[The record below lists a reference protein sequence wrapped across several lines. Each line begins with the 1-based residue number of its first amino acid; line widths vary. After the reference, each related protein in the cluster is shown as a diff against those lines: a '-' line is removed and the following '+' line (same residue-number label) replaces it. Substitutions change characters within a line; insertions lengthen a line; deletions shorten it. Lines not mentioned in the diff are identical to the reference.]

1 MSSLKRKDAPGV
13 QPSPKRGK
21 TAAVS
26 TPSKQSNKAAKPS
39 KPSGAKP
46 PKDARPAKTQDNATA
61 KDAPKTTV
69 SRLKEE
75 EPLFPR
81 GGGSILSP
89 LEQKQI
95 SVQAKQDVLFE
106 QASGQGA
113 KKAGKPGKTG
123 KKNSK
128 DAKGGKKSDAAASGE
143 AGIRIESLNYKRLVK
158 GSLVLAQITGIGPL
172 DLTLALP
179 NNLSGTVPVTAISD
193 TLNDRIAAEAE
204 GDDNGAESQD
214 GEEGDNVDL
223 KSMFSIGQFVRA
235 YVTSTVEE
243 TAVTSNKLRKSI
255 SLSLRPEH
263 TNAGLSSSDV
273 AANTTVMATVM
284 SAEDHGFVMELGLE
298 DSTLRGFL
306 PRKELDSGI
315 AETRMQPGNVL
326 LCLVTK
332 IANGKVAQLTTL
344 MSKLGKLQNH
354 AAGATTINAF
364 LPGSAVEL
372 MVSEIV
378 PRGIAGKVMG
388 SLDVTCD
395 LLHSGLG
402 PQSVD
407 LEAKFKIGKKIKARV
422 ICNFPGAKDPKLGI
436 SLLDHVTTLQPLQT
450 SSKKSPTEVLPLSSK
465 VEKCTVTKVES
476 DIGLFVDIGIPG
488 LSGFVHISRV
498 KDGKVDMLSA
508 TTGPFKT
515 GSEHEGRVIGYNAL
529 DGLFQLSFEK
539 TVLEQPFLR
548 VEDVPVGEIVHGT
561 IEKLSINQD
570 GVGGLLVKLA
580 EGVSGFVPEAHM
592 SDVHLQHPEKK
603 FHPGLKVKARV
614 LSTDTN
620 KRQVRLTLKKTLVNS
635 EAPILKSFDD
645 IVVGMQAPGTI
656 ISVLQNGAIV
666 QFYGGLKGFLPVS
679 EMSEAY
685 IKDPKEHFRVGQV
698 VNIHVLNFDADS
710 NKLIVSCKDP
720 SAFGLDK
727 QKALKELSVGEIV
740 SGKVVQKTEDD
751 VFVELGEAGLKAMLS
766 VYHLADRPSK
776 GRSAIKTIR
785 VGQTLPELVVL
796 DKNEGRRYISVSR
809 KPSLLQA
816 SKDGQAVRSIEDA
829 KSGAAYQ
836 GYVKNITATAVFV
849 QFFGQLV
856 ALLPKSKIAPED
868 QKKTDFGLQKHQ
880 SIEVI
885 ISSVDNELGRL
896 FVAPASSA
904 VSEPTPTAKKASVVD
919 APKAE
924 NPVDKAVSTMDDIV
938 VGQVLQAR
946 IASVKSTQLN
956 MRLADNIQGRVDV
969 SQVFDSWKDIAN
981 PKSPLSAFEPDQI
994 IKVRVLGVHDA
1005 RNHRFLPISHRSS
1018 HMVFELSAKPSDVT
1032 GAGSSMLAM
1041 SDLKVDSEQITFV
1054 NNIQQRALWV
1064 SLSPNVRGR
1073 IAFTEISDDVSQLEN
1088 LSASFPLGSALRARV
1103 VAVNPSEGHLDLT
1116 ARTGSSSPSL
1126 TWETIK
1132 QNMVLPGRVTK
1143 VNERQVM
1150 VQLSETVSGPIH
1162 LADLSDDFETAAT
1175 TSHTKNSIVRVSVVS
1190 IDKSN
1195 KKIRLSSRPSRVL
1208 NSALPVKDREIT
1220 TSSQVNAGDIVRGFV
1235 KNVAD
1240 KGLFVG
1246 LGGDVTAMVRIS
1258 DLSDKFLKEWKDH
1271 FQVDQLVKGRIT
1283 SVDPATGF
1291 IRMNL
1296 KSSVVEKDFKPLINL
1311 HELREG
1317 QIVTGTVRKVEDFGA
1332 FILVD
1337 GSANVSGLCHRSE
1350 MAEKP
1355 VEDATK
1361 LFAEGDAVKA
1371 IILKLDKQKKRI
1383 NFGLKPSYFEGDD
1396 SEMSDDDDEDAGAA
1410 LLASGDE
1417 VDEDDDDDEVDD
1429 DEDDDVDSDNDSDM
1443 VEFTGLEVGDSE
1455 SDEEDEDVEMSNGQN
1470 KAVEP
1475 LDAGGFDW
1483 SGNALDDVNMADADA
1498 AGANGASSQDKK
1510 KKKKQKAAIEVD
1522 KSGDLDSFGPRTAV
1536 DYEQLL
1542 NRQPNASALWI
1553 EYMALQMQVSEIA
1566 KAREVAERA
1575 VKTINSAE
1583 ETEKLNAWIAYLN
1596 LEVRF
1601 GTDESVEDVFTRA
1614 GQVNDQQEVYQRLAS
1629 IYIQEEK
1636 NEKADELF
1644 QALVKKFG
1652 ASSPDVWVNYAH
1664 WLHSSRNEPEK
1675 ARALLPR
1682 ATQSLPSHARLPLMT
1697 KFATLEYTSSYP
1709 NPELGRTMFEGLLST
1724 WPKRFDLWN
1733 QLLDHE
1739 DVTGAD
1745 KGVVRDIFDR
1755 ATRARGLKPRA
1766 AKKWF
1771 KRWADW
1777 EEKNGDA
1784 KSRERVSAKAT
1795 EWVKARAASKEAAND
1810 EEDDE

>member
-21 TAAVS
+21 TGAAS
-26 TPSKQSNKAAKPS
+26 TPSKQPNKAGKPS
-39 KPSGAKP
+39 KVSDAKS
-46 PKDARPAKTQDNATA
+46 PKDARAKSQDNASTKA
-61 KDAPKTTV
+61 APKTAV

-106 QASGQGA
+106 QASGQGT
-113 KKAGKPGKTG
+113 KKTG
-123 KKNSK
+123 KAAKKGKKNGK
-128 DAKGGKKSDAAASGE
+128 DTKGGKKADAATGGE

-158 GSLVLAQITGIGPL
+158 GSLVLAQITDISPL
-172 DLTLALP
+172 ELTLALP
-179 NNLSGTVPVTAISD
+179 NNLSGSVPVTAISD

-204 GDDNGAESQD
+204 GDDDNDTETQD
-214 GEEGDNVDL
+214 GDQDDGVDL
-223 KSMFSIGQFVRA
+223 TSMYSVGQYVRA
-235 YVTSTVEE
+235 YVASTVEE
-243 TAVTSNKLRKSI
+243 TTATSNKPRKHI
-255 SLSLRPEH
+255 LLSLRPEH

-273 AANTTVMATVM
+273 VANTTVMATVM
-284 SAEDHGFVMELGLE
+284 SAEDHGFVMELGLD
-298 DSTLRGFL
+298 DSSLRGFL
-306 PRKELDSGI
+306 PRKELDSRI
-315 AETRMQPGNVL
+315 PEARMQPGNVL

-332 IANGKVAQLTTL
+332 IANGKVAQLTTAAN
-344 MSKLGKLQNH
+344 KLGKIQNH
-354 AAGATTINAF
+354 AAEATTINAF

-372 MVSEIV
+372 MVSEVV

-402 PQSVD
+402 PQAVD
-407 LEAKFKIGKKIKARV
+407 LEAKFKIGKKIKARI
-422 ICNFPGAKDPKLGI
+422 ICNFPNAKEPKLGI
-436 SLLDHVTTLQPLQT
+436 SLLDHVMTMQPLT
-450 SSKKSPTEVLPLSSK
+450 TTSKKSPTEVLPLSSR
-465 VEKCTVTKVES
+465 VEKCTVTKVEPE
-476 DIGLFVDIGIPG
+476 IGLFVDIGIPG

-515 GSEHEGRVIGYNAL
+515 GSEHEGRVVGYNAL

-548 VEDVPVGEIVHGT
+548 IEDVPVGEVVHGQ

-580 EGVSGFVPEAHM
+580 DGVSGFVPEAHM
-592 SDVHLQHPEKK
+592 ADVRLQHPEKK

-614 LSTDTN
+614 LSTDSV

-635 EAPILKSFDD
+635 DAPILKSFDD
-645 IVVGMQAPGTI
+645 VVVGMQTPGTI

-685 IKDPKEHFRVGQV
+685 IRDPKEHFRVGQV
-698 VNIHVLNFDADS
+698 VNIHVLNFDADTS
-710 NKLIVSCKDP
+710 KLIVSCKDP

-727 QKALKELSVGEIV
+727 QKALKQLSVGDIV

-751 VFVELGEAGLKAMLS
+751 VFVELGDAGLKAMLS

-776 GRSAIKTIR
+776 GKSAIKTIR
-785 VGQTLPELVVL
+785 VGQTLSELVIL
-796 DKNEGRRYISVSR
+796 DKNEGRRYIAVSR

-816 SKDGQAVRSIEDA
+816 CKDGQALKSLDDA
-829 KSGAAYQ
+829 KPGAVRQ
-836 GYVKNITATAVFV
+836 GYIKNITVTAVFV

-885 ISSVDNELGRL
+885 ISSVDKDLGRI
-896 FVAPASSA
+896 FVAPVSSPQTDA
-904 VSEPTPTAKKASVVD
+904 KPVAKKAD
-919 APKAE
+919 ATTAPKAE
-924 NPVDKAVSTMDDIV
+924 NPVDTSVSSLDDVV
-938 VGQVLQAR
+938 VGQVLKAR
-946 IASVKSTQLN
+946 IASIKSTQLN

-969 SQVFDSWKDIAN
+969 SQVFDSWKDIDN
-981 PKSPLSAFEPDQI
+981 PKSPLSKFKVDQVI
-994 IKVRVLGVHDA
+994 QVRVLGVHDA

-1018 HMVFELSAKPSDVT
+1018 HMVFELSAKPSDVN
-1032 GAGSSMLAM
+1032 GAESPMVTM
-1041 SDLKVDSEQITFV
+1041 SDLKVDSEQLAFV

-1088 LSASFPLGSALRARV
+1088 LSASFPLGSAVRTRV

-1116 ARTGSSSPSL
+1116 ARSSNSSPTL
-1126 TWETIK
+1126 TWDTIK

-1150 VQLSETVSGPIH
+1150 VQLSETVSGPVH
-1162 LADLSDDFETAAT
+1162 LADLSDDFETANT
-1175 TSHTKNSIVRVSVVS
+1175 TTHTKNSIIRVSVVS

-1208 NSALPVKDREIT
+1208 NSALPVKDCEV
-1220 TSSQVNAGDIVRGFV
+1220 SSLSQISAGDIVRGFV

-1271 FQVDQLVKGRIT
+1271 FQVDQLVKGRVT

-1291 IRMNL
+1291 IRMSL
-1296 KSSVVEKDFKPLINL
+1296 KSSVVDKDFKPLINF

-1332 FILVD
+1332 FILID
-1337 GSANVSGLCHRSE
+1337 GSANISGLCHRSE

-1371 IILKLDKQKKRI
+1371 IILKLDKQKKHI
-1383 NFGLKPSYFEGDD
+1383 NFGLKPSYFEDED
-1396 SEMSDDDDEDAGAA
+1396 SEMSEDDDEDAGAA
-1410 LLASGDE
+1410 LLGS
-1417 VDEDDDDDEVDD
+1417 D
-1429 DEDDDVDSDNDSDM
+1429 DEDEDEGSEEEDSDDDSDM
-1443 VEFTGLEVGDSE
+1443 VEFTGLGGDD
-1455 SDEEDEDVEMSNGQN
+1455 SDSEEDEDEDEDVIMANGQA
-1470 KAVEP
+1470 KAVEA

-1483 SGNALDDVNMADADA
+1483 SGNALDDVDMEDAETTGD
-1498 AGANGASSQDKK
+1498 GASAQDRKK
-1510 KKKKQKAAIEVD
+1510 KKKRKATIEVD
-1522 KSGDLDSFGPRTAV
+1522 KSGDLDAFGPRTAV

-1542 NRQPNASALWI
+1542 NRQPNSSALWI

-1583 ETEKLNAWIAYLN
+1583 ETEKLNAWIAHLN

-1601 GTDESVEDVFTRA
+1601 GTDETVEDVFTRA

-1652 ASSPDVWVNYAH
+1652 ASSPDVWINYAH

-1682 ATQSLPSHARLPLMT
+1682 ATKALPNHARFPLMT
-1697 KFATLEYTSSYP
+1697 KFATLEYTSAHR
-1709 NPELGRTMFEGLLST
+1709 NPELGRTMFEGLLAT
-1724 WPKRFDLWN
+1724 FPKRFDLWN

-1739 DVTGAD
+1739 DVPGAD
-1745 KGVVRDIFDR
+1745 KAVVRDIFDR
-1755 ATRARGLKPRA
+1755 ATRIKGLKPRA

-1784 KSRERVSAKAT
+1784 KSREKVSAKAA
-1795 EWVKARAASKEAAND
+1795 EWVKTRAAAAAAAGDAEA
-1810 EEDDE
+1810 EDDE